1 MSAPHY
7 PSRVNLADFLSA
19 DAIGLDVPASSKEV
33 ALAAVTGLLTTNPR
47 SRDTIQRLLGRR
59 ELLGS
64 TAVGRGIAIPHCRS
78 LAVPRL
84 RMAYLRLATPLDWEA
99 MDREPVRHLFLIV
112 APPVEVSNLYLA
124 VVAKLAQ
131 IAREPGFSARL
142 ASQPDSA
149 AVLRLLQG

>member
-1 MSAPHY
+1 M
-7 PSRVNLADFLSA
+7 NLADFLSA
-19 DAIGLDVPASSKEV
+19 DAIGLDIDASGKEA
-33 ALAAVTGLLTTNPR
+33 ALDVVTGLLTPNPR
-47 SRDTIQRLLGRR
+47 SRDTIRRLLGRR

-84 RMAYLRLATPLDWEA
+84 RMAYARLASGLDWEA

-112 APPVEVSNLYLA
+112 APPVEVSNLYLS
-124 VVAKLAQ
+124 VVARLAQ

-142 ASQPDSA
+142 AGQPDSA
-149 AVLRLLQG
+149 GVLRLLQG

>member
-1 MSAPHY
+1 
-7 PSRVNLADFLSA
+7 VNLAHFLSL
-19 DAIGLDVPASSKEV
+19 DAIGLDIPAAGKEA
-33 ALAAVTGLLTTNPR
+33 ALDAVTGLLTPQAR
-47 SRDTIQRLLGRR
+47 ARDTIRRLLGRR

-84 RMAYLRLATPLDWEA
+84 RMAYARLAKGLDWDSL
-99 MDREPVRHLFLIV
+99 DREPVRHLFLIV

-124 VVAKLAQ
+124 VVARLAQ

-142 ASQPDSA
+142 DAQSDA
-149 AVLRLLQG
+149 DGVLKLLQG